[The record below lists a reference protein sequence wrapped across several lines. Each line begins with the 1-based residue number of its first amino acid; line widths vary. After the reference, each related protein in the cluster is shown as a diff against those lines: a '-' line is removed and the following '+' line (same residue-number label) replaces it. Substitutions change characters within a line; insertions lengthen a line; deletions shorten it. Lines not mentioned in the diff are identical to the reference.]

1 MSLSFGPQN
10 AYTKAPRIAGGQKMP
25 SVAIFLPGLFAG
37 SWIWSSQIEI
47 MKAKGY
53 EPIVFNDPFV
63 KFGKGYGTVP
73 SLINFVKDALRPR
86 QQADAV
92 VFGNSM
98 GGYIALAL
106 ASDPDFNIKQAIV
119 SGCPGAGENVTLGLG
134 VSRILSL
141 DYAHK
146 ISRELFHDPSRLDTE
161 MIESTF
167 REIANRQ
174 CFMMGLSILRSL
186 QKIDV
191 REFIDKVAV
200 DTHLIWGAHD
210 RVTPIQPWCDMAAAS
225 PFLHLH
231 SIADAGH
238 CPMIETPD
246 AFNDVLER
254 VLYTGP
260 APHSS
265 DLPRE
270 ARPTY

>member
-1 MSLSFGPQN
+1 MR
-10 AYTKAPRIAGGQKMP
+10 K
-25 SVAIFLPGLFAG
+25 
-37 SWIWSSQIEI
+37 
-47 MKAKGY
+47 KGF
-53 EPIVFNDPFV
+53 EPIVFDDPFV
-63 KFGKGYGTVP
+63 KFGKNYGTVP
-73 SLINFVKDALRPR
+73 SLIDFVKEALLPHKSRET
-86 QQADAV
+86 V

-106 ASDPDFNIKQAIV
+106 ASDPEFNIKQAIV

-146 ISRELFHDPSRLDTE
+146 ISRELFHDPSRLDTA

-191 REFIDKVAV
+191 RDFIDSVAV

-210 RVTPIQPWCDMAAAS
+210 RVTPIDPWRDMAAAN
-225 PFLHLH
+225 PALHLH

-246 AFNDVLER
+246 AFNAVLER
-254 VLYTGP
+254 VLYKERA
-260 APHSS
+260 APSPMAAS
-265 DLPRE
+265 E
-270 ARPTY
+270 ARPAP